1 MRRALAALAGVTV
14 LVAACGQPSPS
25 QRALSSTS
33 SHLHDVHS
41 GRLDMT
47 MLASTATAA
56 SSVGEGFELAG
67 LFAVA
72 TKKGRLPVADLRYTR
87 ITGAAHAQTRFIST
101 GSAAFLGLDSGVY
114 RLADSRV
121 AGLRARGTAGKDAGL
136 AGLNLDKWISHP
148 VLHPA
153 GTRDGVPVVRITGTL
168 DPIQALNDML
178 SVASGLGAADEGSP
192 THLSGAAADR
202 VRGAVRSSSV
212 ELVTGRA
219 DHLLRELHVEIRLAV
234 SDADNLRSAL
244 GRLAG
249 VRLTMGLVVTRPNQA
264 VQVPAPAAARPASEL
279 PSPG

>member
-1 MRRALAALAGVTV
+1 MRRALAVLAAVTALC
-14 LVAACGQPSPS
+14 AACGSASPS
-25 QRALSSTS
+25 QRALSATS

-56 SSVGEGFELAG
+56 PGVGEGFQLAG
-67 LFAVA
+67 PFAVA
-72 TKKGRLPVADLRYTR
+72 TTKGRLPVADLRYTR
-87 ITGAAHAQTRFIST
+87 ITGTAHAQTRFIST
-101 GSAAFLGLDSGVY
+101 GTTAFLGLDSGVY

-121 AGLRARGTAGKDAGL
+121 AGLRAKGSAGKDAGL
-136 AGLNLDKWISHP
+136 AGLDLDKWISHP
-148 VLHPA
+148 VMHAA
-153 GTRDGVPVVRITGTL
+153 GTRDGVAVVSITGRL

-202 VRGAVRSSSV
+202 VRRAVRSSSV
-212 ELVTGRA
+212 EVVTGRD

-234 SDADNLRSAL
+234 SDAGQLRSAL

-249 VRLTMGLVVTRPNQA
+249 VRLTMQLGVTRPNQP
-264 VQVPAPAAARPASEL
+264 VQVSAPPAARPASEL
-279 PSPG
+279 PAQG